1 MPISVCNVTNGPS
14 QRLVHA
20 PCSDASNGTSNV
32 TNGPFQDQIF
42 SSHQVPIVSRQHVP
56 ISVCNVKNGPSLNND
71 ASIGKIPLHFCE
83 RCNQSFNSKWNLK
96 RHNKRIH
103 DYAGYLAVHLK
114 SAHGVEIQVKILKF
128 KDFEM
133 FKSFLE
139 KTKEETCSN
148 YLTRRIERDSNQQV
162 ITANYIC
169 SRRGT
174 IPANRSERKRA
185 AKSNKTIKIGNIC
198 PSQISLT
205 RIKDGIYTA
214 KWTTT
219 HVGHELDMKF
229 GRLPN
234 KYPSTTSSLSTKL
247 TKEIVKNEKIHQ
259 SRNEYQNHIL
269 PKHRHQQIQPLHST
283 MITLPLS
290 STLVIIDC

>member
-1 MPISVCNVTNGPS
+1 MDPSAIHNSNGPS
-14 QRLVHA
+14 EGPVHV
-20 PCSDASNGTSNV
+20 PGCDTLNGTSNV
-32 TNGPFQDQIF
+32 TNGSSQDQIF
-42 SSHQVPIVSRQHVP
+42 FGDQVPIFGHQHVP
-56 ISVCNVKNGPSLNND
+56 ISVRNVTNGPLNND

-103 DYAGYLAVHLK
+103 DVDKSTSKNLYECCLCRKKYAGYLAVHLK
-114 SAHGVEIQVKILKF
+114 SAHGVEIQVKNLEF

-139 KTKEETCSN
+139 KTEEETCSN

-185 AKSNKTIKIGNIC
+185 AKSIKTIKIGNIC

-205 RIKDGIYTA
+205 RIKDGT
-214 KWTTT
+214 
-219 HVGHELDMKF
+219 
-229 GRLPN
+229 
-234 KYPSTTSSLSTKL
+234 
-247 TKEIVKNEKIHQ
+247 
-259 SRNEYQNHIL
+259 
-269 PKHRHQQIQPLHST
+269 
-283 MITLPLS
+283 
-290 STLVIIDC
+290 